1 MTSVNRIM
9 HDKEKKVWSERLA
22 EATKKGFTGM
32 EGKFG
37 TILKYL
43 GHPIIGEGGSFYET
57 YENVDPYAPIGEEEE
72 EDMPTMDEDQSI
84 MELGYIFDGLSSG
97 LHLEIKYIA
106 DRQDLTV
113 TYKGFTVYSEVA
125 GELVAYAPRPEWEN
139 VIEAL
144 YIQAKKRE
152 NKHRGEFMIE
162 NRQEAQRQ
170 KESLL
175 ERLRLR
181 WGL

>member
-1 MTSVNRIM
+1 M
-9 HDKEKKVWSERLA
+9 HDKEKKVWSERLI
-22 EATKKGFTGM
+22 EATRKGLTGM

-43 GHPIIGEGGSFYET
+43 GNPIIAEGGSFYDT
-57 YENVDPYAPIGEEEE
+57 YENVDPYEPIGGEEEE
-72 EDMPTMDEDQSI
+72 DKLPTMDEEQSI

-106 DRQDLTV
+106 DRQDLNV
-113 TYKGFTVYSEVA
+113 TYKGFTVFSEIA
-125 GELVAYAPRPEWEN
+125 GELVCYVPQPEWEN
-139 VIEAL
+139 VIDSL
-144 YIQAKKRE
+144 YKQAKKRE
-152 NKHRGEFMIE
+152 NKQRGEFIME